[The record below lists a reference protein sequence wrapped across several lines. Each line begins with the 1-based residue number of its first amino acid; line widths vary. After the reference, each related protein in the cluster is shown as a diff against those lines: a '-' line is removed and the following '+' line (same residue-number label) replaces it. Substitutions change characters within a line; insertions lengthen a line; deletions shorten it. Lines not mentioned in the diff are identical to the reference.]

1 MTASDKNFAGA
12 IPDLYDRL
20 LVPLI
25 FQEYA
30 NDLAGRIGRL
40 KPASLLEIA
49 AGTGV
54 LTRATAPLL
63 NPEARIVATDLN
75 QPMLDVAMKKQP
87 GDSRIVWRQA
97 DALALPFDDETFDA
111 VTCQFGAMFFP
122 DKVQGYREARRVL
135 KPGGHFLF
143 NVWDKLAANDFARA
157 VEEALAT
164 VFPSD
169 PPRFMSRTPHGYSDT
184 EVIRAQLEAAGFRS
198 VAVESVGHRSRAP
211 SAEAAAFTY
220 CQGTPLRSEI
230 EARDPAG
237 LDAATRAVAEALVNT
252 FGSGPIEGGICAHV
266 ITAVR

>member
-30 NDLAGRIGRL
+30 NDLAGRVGRL
-40 KPASLLEIA
+40 KPPSLLEIA

-54 LTRATAPLL
+54 LTRAAAPLL

-75 QPMLDVAMKKQP
+75 QPMLDVAMKKQL

-135 KPGGHFLF
+135 KPDGHFLF

-184 EVIRAQLEAAGFRS
+184 EVIRAQLETAGFRS
-198 VAVESVGHRSRAP
+198 VAVESVDHRSRAP

-237 LDAATRAVAEALVNT
+237 LDAATRAVAEALAKT

>member
-1 MTASDKNFAGA
+1 MTASDKNFVGA

-30 NDLAGRIGRL
+30 NDLAGRVGRL
-40 KPASLLEIA
+40 KPPSLLEIA

-75 QPMLDVAMKKQP
+75 QPMLDVAMEKQP

-143 NVWDKLAANDFARA
+143 NLRWRTTFSTSSSETNGPCTRLMR
-157 VEEALAT
+157 
-164 VFPSD
+164 
-169 PPRFMSRTPHGYSDT
+169 PP
-184 EVIRAQLEAAGFRS
+184 
-198 VAVESVGHRSRAP
+198 
-211 SAEAAAFTY
+211 
-220 CQGTPLRSEI
+220 
-230 EARDPAG
+230 PAM
-237 LDAATRAVAEALVNT
+237 
-252 FGSGPIEGGICAHV
+252 
-266 ITAVR
+266 